1 MRYREFLTERDTSK
15 NNLDIDNLEFLDKSK
30 DKPDL
35 ERRGVLGKLAGAVA
49 SGLPRAATAMSGEK
63 SASAKINDA
72 VPQEKNNS
80 AEPDVN
86 DINVKNF
93 SSYKLV
99 TPKNVE
105 TLKYYAKD
113 TDWDLGK
120 VTDANVRLFAV
131 LFKGNS
137 KYLIDPLKSYVFNTL
152 GQAVSFNNTVKDKA
166 LKAVYKNDPKN
177 PSVYAASDGRLNAII
192 NGFKRAILNL
202 AQHKFG
208 GDDGA
213 MKDLMKVLDNID
225 VRNFRYAAKDW
236 IENKENNLLFPPIN
250 DCDEIMDYIIST
262 EFGSMGHPIYTK
274 MLINRLKISDHTT
287 SAPKGSKIAG
297 QIGGMYTILRLV
309 DLPQ

>member
-1 MRYREFLTERDTSK
+1 M
-15 NNLDIDNLEFLDKSK
+15 DKSK

-63 SASAKINDA
+63 SASAKTNDA

-105 TLKYYAKD
+105 TLKYYAKG
-113 TDWDLGK
+113 TEWDLSK

-131 LFKGNS
+131 LFKGNN

-152 GQAVSFNNTVKDKA
+152 GQAVSFNNTVKDKV

-177 PSVYAASDGRLNAII
+177 PSVYSASDGKLNAII

-262 EFGSMGHPIYTK
+262 EFGRMGHPIYTK

-297 QIGGMYTILRLV
+297 QIGGMYTILRLI